1 MKRLLKDSV
10 DASLLKLNS
19 VNLSSFAMLKLRFIR
34 LHLKSDNVCT
44 LLHEFGFHPEGFLF
58 RFLFISFPTSL
69 RG

>member
-1 MKRLLKDSV
+1 MKAMKRLLKDSV

-44 LLHEFGFHPEGFLF
+44 LLNSV
-58 RFLFISFPTSL
+58 FIQKVFCFAFSL
-69 RG
+69 SVFKPV